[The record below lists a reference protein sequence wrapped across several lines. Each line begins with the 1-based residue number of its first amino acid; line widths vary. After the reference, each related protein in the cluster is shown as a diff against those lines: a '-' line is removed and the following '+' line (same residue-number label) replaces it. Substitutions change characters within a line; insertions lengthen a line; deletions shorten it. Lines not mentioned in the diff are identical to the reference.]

1 MMGWSE
7 EWRVFLLF
15 VVVMMTV
22 ENRESVVSRH
32 VLYLAN
38 GTVGLQVRD

>member
-7 EWRVFLLF
+7 EWRVCLLF
-15 VVVMMTV
+15 VMVMATV
-22 ENRESVVSRH
+22 ENPASVVSRH

-38 GTVGLQVRD
+38 GTVGLQVHD